1 MPFRRRFL
9 AWLVTGPVGHFVAGM
24 TDGVVML
31 SRYWWA
37 RARGR
42 EVG

>member
-1 MPFRRRFL
+1 MAPSRRFA
-9 AWLVTGPVGHFVAGM
+9 AWLLTGPVGHFVAGM
-24 TDGVVML
+24 TDWVVML
-31 SRYWWA
+31 GRYWWA